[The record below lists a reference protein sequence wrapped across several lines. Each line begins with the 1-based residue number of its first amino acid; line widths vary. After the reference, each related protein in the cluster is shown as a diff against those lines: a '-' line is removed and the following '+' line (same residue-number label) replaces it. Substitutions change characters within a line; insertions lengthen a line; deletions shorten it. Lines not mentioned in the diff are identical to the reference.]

1 MPSLQIRDLPEPLHE
16 QLTHRARQQNRSLA
30 QQALSDLQRASGGD
44 PRERRQAVLARIR
57 QRIIEQ
63 GVIVPPDT
71 PEAMVRAD
79 RDR

>member
-1 MPSLQIRDLPEPLHE
+1 MNEAIDE
-16 QLTHRARQQNRSLA
+16 QPKQRARQQNRSLA

-57 QRIIEQ
+57 QRSIEQ